1 MTTETNLQN
10 KETNRAGRGWVG
22 GLILILI
29 GGLALLAQFVDISGL
44 YVLPVLSACF
54 LVWGILSRQTGL
66 VIPGGILGGIG
77 LGAFLVEG
85 PFAYLGDPA
94 TGGVFMLAFAC
105 GWALITLVSIYT
117 NRNGRPSLW
126 PLIPGGIMAAIGA
139 ILLAG
144 GKALTMLNWLN
155 FGWPVILIAV
165 GLYLILRRKELVD

>member
-1 MTTETNLQN
+1 MTTETNLQT

-22 GLILILI
+22 GIILILI
-29 GGLALLAQFVDISGL
+29 GGLALLAQFVDFNGL
-44 YVLPVLSACF
+44 FILPALSVCF
-54 LVWGILSRQTGL
+54 LAWGILSRQTGL
-66 VIPGGILGGIG
+66 IIPGGILGGIG

-85 PFAYLGDPA
+85 PFANLGDPA

-105 GWALITLVSIYT
+105 GWALITLVSLYT

-144 GKALTMLNWLN
+144 GKALTVLNWLN
-155 FGWPVILIAV
+155 FGWPVVLIAV
-165 GLYLILRRKELVD
+165 GLYLIFRRKELVD